1 MLDAVLVWFRRDLR
15 DADHAA
21 LSEALRR
28 ARRVYCAF
36 VFDREILDALRVND
50 TPDDNPRADRRVEFI
65 RESLVELDLALRQ
78 RGGGLIVRHAVAAR
92 EIPQLASELGVAAVF
107 ANRDYEPRAKARDA
121 VVAAALGERGI
132 GFESF
137 KDQVIFDGTEV
148 LTQAGH
154 PYTVFTPYQNA
165 WLKRLTDDDH
175 APYAGDRGQLAAS
188 ALASGVPSLEQIDF
202 APSDLR
208 QIGICP
214 GMSGARALISDF
226 QQRLADYA
234 QTRDYP
240 AVKGVSYLSVHL
252 RFGTVSLR
260 ELVALALAGG
270 ARRGVDGAAT
280 WLSELIWRDFYFM
293 ILDHFPHVADRA
305 FKPAYDA
312 IAWQQGERAE
322 QLFAAWC
329 EARTGYPLVDAAMRQ
344 LSLSGYM
351 HNRLRMVVASFLC
364 KDLGIDWRRGEAW
377 FARQLNDFDLA
388 ANNGGWQW
396 AASSGCDAQ
405 PYFRIFNPLTQSQ
418 RFDPDGRFIRRY
430 LPELAAVPDKF
441 IHAPWLM
448 SAAEQSACGVV
459 VGRDTPAPLVDHGQ
473 ARRQTLERYA
483 VVKTQARDGA
493 T

>member
-1 MLDAVLVWFRRDLR
+1 MFDAVLVWFRRDLR
-15 DADHAA
+15 DTDHVA

-36 VFDREILDALRVND
+36 VFDREILDALPTRS
-50 TPDDNPRADRRVEFI
+50 DRRVEFI
-65 RESLVELDLALRQ
+65 RQSLVELDLALRT
-78 RGGGLIVRHAVAAR
+78 RGGGLIVRHAPATSA
-92 EIPQLASELGVAAVF
+92 IPRLAQELGVDAVF
-107 ANRDYEPRAKARDA
+107 ANRDYEPQAKTRDA
-121 VVAAALGERGI
+121 AVAAALGELAI

-137 KDQVIFDGTEV
+137 KDQVIFDGAEV
-148 LTQAGH
+148 LTQAGR
-154 PYTVFTPYQNA
+154 PYTVFTPYKNA

-175 APYAGDRGQLAAS
+175 APHDGGRGQLVAS
-188 ALASGVPSLEQIDF
+188 ALADGVPSLEQIGF
-202 APSDLR
+202 AQTDLG
-208 QIGICP
+208 QIGIAT
-214 GMSGARALISDF
+214 GVSGARALTDDF
-226 QQRLADYA
+226 KTRLTSYA

-252 RFGTVSLR
+252 RFGTVSIR
-260 ELVALALAGG
+260 ELVSLALAGG
-270 ARRGVDGAAT
+270 EGAAT
-280 WLSELIWRDFYFM
+280 WLAQLIWRDFYFM
-293 ILDHFPHVADRA
+293 ILDHFPHVARRS

-312 IAWQQGERAE
+312 IKWQQGEYADE
-322 QLFAAWC
+322 LFAAWR

-344 LSLSGYM
+344 LNGTGFM

-364 KDLGIDWRRGEAW
+364 KDLGVDWRRGEEW

-418 RFDPDGRFIRRY
+418 RFDPGGRFIRRY
-430 LPELAAVPDKF
+430 LPELANVPERF

-459 VGRDTPAPLVDHGQ
+459 IGRETPAPLVDHGQ
-473 ARRQTLERYA
+473 ARQRTLERYA
-483 VVKTQARDGA
+483 IVKTS
-493 T
+493 